1 MASATHQA
9 NLTAVRSQ
17 AGDWTVGLRELQRRP
32 VSLAALAIIVITISM
47 ALGADRIV
55 SYSPLEQDFNAILTP
70 PSTTHWFGTD
80 NLGRDILSRILH
92 GARITLTIGVGT
104 LIISTVTGTA
114 LALVA
119 GYFGGFIDALAQRL
133 IDAWLAFPLI
143 IFALTVLA
151 ALGPGMWQTVAAV
164 SVVSIP
170 TTARVVRGSVIVEK
184 QKMYIEAARAMGASG
199 TRVVLNH
206 ILPNVAAPVLV
217 IASLTMARAI
227 LTEAALSF
235 LGLGVPAPAPAWGSM
250 LSGASRLYMLAA
262 PWMAI
267 WPGIAICLAV
277 LSWNMLGDTLRD
289 IWDPRLRSG

>member
-1 MASATHQA
+1 MASATQQA
-9 NLTAVRSQ
+9 TLTAVRSQ
-17 AGDWTVGLRELQRRP
+17 ARDWTVGLRELQRRP
-32 VSLAALAIIVITISM
+32 VSLAALAIIVITILM

-55 SYSPLEQDFNAILTP
+55 SYSPLEQDFNAILKP

-104 LIISTVTGTA
+104 LIISTVAGAA

-119 GYFGGFIDALAQRL
+119 GYFGGFIDALAQRI

-227 LTEAALSF
+227 LTEASLSF
-235 LGLGVPAPAPAWGSM
+235 LGLGVPPPAPAWGSM